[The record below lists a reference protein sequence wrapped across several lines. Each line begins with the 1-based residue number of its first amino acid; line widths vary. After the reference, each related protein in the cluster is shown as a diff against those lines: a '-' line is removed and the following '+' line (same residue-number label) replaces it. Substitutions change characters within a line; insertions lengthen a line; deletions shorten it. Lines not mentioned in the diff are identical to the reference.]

1 MKPVHT
7 MTTAVALALAAVAC
21 SKNDAGNDI
30 SINAN
35 RGADAAVSD
44 VLGMNQA
51 GVEAPA
57 TPLDATGFANAVAAS
72 DLFEIESARL
82 VASKAGSTEIKSLA
96 LQLLSDHQKSGME
109 LKAAA
114 AKASPPLTVTP
125 ALGAEQ
131 RRLLNQLKAT
141 AGADFD
147 RRFIDQQTNA
157 NQKALALLMDYVGNG
172 ESQPLKDFAS
182 KAIPV
187 VEGHLDR
194 LNSIRK

>member
-7 MTTAVALALAAVAC
+7 MTTAVAVALAAVAC

-30 SINAN
+30 AINAN
-35 RGADAAVSD
+35 LGEDAADSD

-51 GVEAPA
+51 GVEAAA
-57 TPLDATGFANAVAAS
+57 TPVDAAGFANAVADS
-72 DLFEIESARL
+72 DLLEIESAKL
-82 VASKAGSTEIKSLA
+82 GASKAGSAEVKALA
-96 LQLLSDHQKSGME
+96 LQLLSDHQKSSLE

-114 AKASPPLTVTP
+114 ARASPPLTVTP
-125 ALGAEQ
+125 ALDAEQ
-131 RRLLNQLKAT
+131 QHMLNDLKAT

-157 NQKALALLMDYVGNG
+157 HQKALALLQDYVGNG
-172 ESQPLKDFAS
+172 VSQPLKDFAS

-187 VEGHLDR
+187 IEGHLDH